1 MKCCNQRIP
10 RAYLVM
16 HDIIMSNVIV
26 DGPFPPPKVY
36 MKIKMGSSF
45 SYYNNLNYFNW
56 QKYSVIQQTNSQL
69 NISQWEEF
77 VDQML
82 VCLLV
87 D

>member
-1 MKCCNQRIP
+1 
-10 RAYLVM
+10 
-16 HDIIMSNVIV
+16 
-26 DGPFPPPKVY
+26 

-56 QKYSVIQQTNSQL
+56 LKYSVIQQTNSQL

-82 VCLLV
+82 VRLLV

>member
-1 MKCCNQRIP
+1 MAP
-10 RAYLVM
+10 
-16 HDIIMSNVIV
+16 S
-26 DGPFPPPKVY
+26 PPPPKVY

-56 QKYSVIQQTNSQL
+56 LKYSVIQQTNSQL

-82 VCLLV
+82 VRLLV

>member
-1 MKCCNQRIP
+1 MAPFSP
-10 RAYLVM
+10 R
-16 HDIIMSNVIV
+16 
-26 DGPFPPPKVY
+26 KVY
-36 MKIKMGSSF
+36 MKIKMGSRF

-56 QKYSVIQQTNSQL
+56 LKYSVIQQTNSQL

-82 VCLLV
+82 VRLLV